1 MNCMIVEDEQMAVKV
16 LQSHLQNI
24 EDLVVKSIHNNAV
37 DAMIELQNQNI
48 ELVFLD
54 IQLPKM
60 NGLSLLRSLTYR
72 PHVILTTAHSE
83 FALEGY
89 DLDVVDYLLKPI
101 SLARFMQAI
110 AKVYRLDNR
119 MLKVKPSASIAPQT
133 TPQTQSFVAPFVY
146 IKVDREFVKVLLSEI
161 LYIESVKNHIC
172 IVTQQQK
179 YLTLLSISEME
190 QKLPPQHF
198 IRVHRSYIVSLSKID
213 SFTHSSL
220 IVHEQVVPIGRHY
233 KQLVLYRLERN
244 LL

>member
-16 LQSHLQNI
+16 LQSHIQNV
-24 EDLVVKSIHNNAV
+24 EDLHIKSIHNNAM
-37 DAMIELQNQNI
+37 DALIELQNQTI
-48 ELVFLD
+48 DLVFLD

-60 NGLSLLRSLTYR
+60 NGLSLLRSLTHR
-72 PHVILTTAHSE
+72 PHVLLTTAHSE

-101 SLARFMQAI
+101 SLVRFMQAI
-110 AKVYRLDNR
+110 AKVYRLANKQ
-119 MLKVKPSASIAPQT
+119 LTVKPT
-133 TPQTQSFVAPFVY
+133 TPIAATNRPNFVAPFVY
-146 IKVDREFVKVLLSEI
+146 VKVDREFVKVLLSDI

-172 IVTQQQK
+172 IATQHKK
-179 YLTLLSISEME
+179 YLTLLSIGEME
-190 QKLPPQHF
+190 QKLPPQYF

-220 IVHEQVVPIGRHY
+220 IVYEQIIPIGRHY
-233 KQLVLYRLERN
+233 KQALLRRLEGN